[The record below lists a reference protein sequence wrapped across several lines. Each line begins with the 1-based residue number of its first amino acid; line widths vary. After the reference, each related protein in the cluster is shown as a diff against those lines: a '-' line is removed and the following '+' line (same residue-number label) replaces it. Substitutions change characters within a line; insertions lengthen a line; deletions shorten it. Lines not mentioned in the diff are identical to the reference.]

1 MSSLLPISVITGA
14 VTGDPESVNEVIRN
28 YTGYI
33 AFLSSRYGHFDV
45 EASCRMEAQ
54 LLQALFKFDLNYT

>member
-1 MSSLLPISVITGA
+1 MSSLLPVSVITEA
-14 VTGDPESVNEVIRN
+14 VTGNPEAVNEVLKN

-54 LLQALFKFDLNYT
+54 LLQALFKFDLDYT